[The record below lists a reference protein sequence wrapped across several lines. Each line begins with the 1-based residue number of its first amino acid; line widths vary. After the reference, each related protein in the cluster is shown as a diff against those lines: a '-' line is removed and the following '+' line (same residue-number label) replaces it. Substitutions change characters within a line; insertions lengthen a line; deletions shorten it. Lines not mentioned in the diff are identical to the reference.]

1 MMNTDSKR
9 KPDWVMFSIPVSQ
22 TLAQCSGTFSPGV
35 QYCWSHIEVMYPLK
49 VLTFLFCFKLS
60 VKSAL
65 RIQDTGVSNFKLSLF
80 ITCTEG
86 VYERK
91 L

>member
-1 MMNTDSKR
+1 
-9 KPDWVMFSIPVSQ
+9 MFAIPVSQ
-22 TLAQCSGTFSPGV
+22 TIAQCFGTFSLGI
-35 QYCWSHIEVMYPLK
+35 QYCWSHNEVMYPLK
-49 VLTFLFCFKLS
+49 MLTFFFCFKLG
-60 VKSAL
+60 VKSVL
-65 RIQDTGVSNFKLSLF
+65 WLHDTGVSNFKLSLF

>member
-1 MMNTDSKR
+1 MNTNSKR
-9 KPDWVMFSIPVSQ
+9 KSDWVMFSVPDSQ
-22 TLAQCSGTFSPGV
+22 TIAQCRGTFSPGI
-35 QYCWSHIEVMYPLK
+35 QYCSSHIEVLYPLK

-65 RIQDTGVSNFKLSLF
+65 WIHDTGVYNFKLSLF
-80 ITCTEG
+80 ITCTER
-86 VYERK
+86 VYKRK